1 MTTLIQDFRHG
12 GRLLLRSPGFTAI
25 ALAAL
30 AIGIGANTAVFSVV
44 YTLLIQPLPY
54 RDADRLAVIWEH
66 NLPRDRKNNVVSPG
80 NFLHWREMQRS
91 FEDMAAISG
100 SMALNFSVT
109 VTGAGEPE
117 EVPVQLVTASF
128 FPVLGV
134 NPALGRPFTADE
146 DKPGS
151 RVVVISDRLWRRKF
165 GGDRNLLQK
174 AITIDGTPREL
185 VGIMPPGFSYLDK
198 TVDVWLPMGF
208 SAEARTP
215 RGRWINVAGRLKP
228 GVTFAQAQQDMARV
242 HAELTAM
249 FPDFNTGWTARV
261 VPLREELTGNV
272 RPALLIL
279 VAAVAFVLLIAC
291 ANVANLL
298 LARATAR
305 QRELA
310 VRAALGAGRLRIVR
324 QLLAES
330 LVLAIVGGFA
340 GLLLAGW
347 GLAVLR
353 AVVAQKL
360 PVQRLEAVG
369 LNEWVLFFTV
379 TISIGTGLLFGLV
392 PAIAVSGPA
401 LNDALKDGGRS
412 GSAARGNKA
421 RASFV
426 IAEVALALVLLAGA
440 GLLIRSFVNLLNTSP
455 GFNPER
461 TLTMDLSLPG
471 SRYGDETKRIDF
483 YHRLIDRIAALPGV
497 EAAGAVSSLPLA
509 GLGAATSYEVVG
521 QPLPPKGEEPVCD
534 VRVATNGYFKALG
547 IPLLKGRWFD
557 EDDPVD
563 IKSRVIINE
572 AMAQRHWPNEDPIGK
587 RIKVSW
593 NDTREDEIIGI
604 VGDVRQAALDTTAR
618 ATNYWPYRRFTYPTM
633 TLTVKTAGEPTP
645 LVNSIVTIVRNQD
658 PLLAVADI
666 RTMEQVIGDS
676 VAQRR
681 LTMLMLAIFA
691 GAALVLAAVGIYG
704 VIAYSVTQRTQ
715 EIGIR
720 MALGA
725 RQADVLWMVVAH
737 AMLLTAMGI
746 ALGAAGGVLLTRLMR
761 ELLFEVRPADPV
773 TFGAVAAVLA
783 IVAFAASYF
792 PGRRAARVDPLIA
805 LRTE

>member
-1 MTTLIQDFRHG
+1 MTLVQDLRHG
-12 GRLLLRSPGFTAI
+12 ARLLLRSPGFTAI
-25 ALAAL
+25 AVATL
-30 AIGIGANTAVFSVV
+30 AIGIAANTAVFSVV
-44 YTLLIQPLPY
+44 NTLLIQPLPY
-54 RDADRLAVIWEH
+54 RDADRLAVVWEH
-66 NLPRDRKNNVVSPG
+66 NLPRDKKNNVVSPG
-80 NFLHWREMQRS
+80 NFMHWREMQRS

-100 SMALNFSVT
+100 TIGSSFSVT

-128 FPVLGV
+128 FSVLGV
-134 NPALGRPFTADE
+134 NPALGRPFTIEE
-146 DKPGS
+146 DRPFS
-151 RVVVISDRLWRRKF
+151 NVVVISDRLWRRKF
-165 GGDRNLLQK
+165 SGDPDLLRK

-208 SAEARTP
+208 TAEARNP
-215 RGRWINVAGRLKP
+215 RGRWINVSGRLNP
-228 GVTFAQAQQDMARV
+228 GVTFEQAQQDMTRV
-242 HAELTAM
+242 HAELSRM
-249 FPDFNTGWTARV
+249 FPDSNTGWTARV
-261 VPLREELTGNV
+261 VPLHEELAGNV

-279 VAAVAFVLLIAC
+279 LSAVAFVLLIAC

-298 LARATAR
+298 LARATSR

-330 LVLAIVGGFA
+330 LVLAIVGGVT

-347 GLAVLR
+347 GLTVLR

-360 PVQRLEAVG
+360 PIQRLEAVG
-369 LNEWVLFFTV
+369 IDGWVLGFTLF
-379 TISIGTGLLFGLV
+379 ISLCTGLVFGLV
-392 PAIAVSGPA
+392 PALSVSGSA

-412 GSAARGNKA
+412 GSAARGNRM
-421 RASFV
+421 RATFV
-426 IAEVALALVLLAGA
+426 IGEVALALVLLVGA

-455 GFNPER
+455 GFEAER
-461 TLTMDLSLPG
+461 TLTLDVSLPR
-471 SRYGDETKRIDF
+471 SRYGDNAKRIDF
-483 YHRLIDRIAALPGV
+483 FRRLLERVTALPGV
-497 EAAGAVSSLPLA
+497 EAAGSVSFLPLT
-509 GLGAATSYEVVG
+509 GLGAATGYEVVG
-521 QPLPPKGEEPVCD
+521 QPIPPKGEEPVCD

-547 IPLLKGRWFD
+547 IPLIRGRWFNE
-557 EDDPVD
+557 EDPND
-563 IKSRVIINE
+563 ISNRVIINE
-572 AMAQRHWPNEDPIGK
+572 AMARRHWPNEDPIGK
-587 RIKVSW
+587 RIKISW
-593 NDTREDEIIGI
+593 NDTREDEIVGV
-604 VGDVRQAALDTTAR
+604 VGDVRHTSLETEPR
-618 ATNYWPYRRFTYPTM
+618 AMNYWPYRRFPYNTM
-633 TLTVKTAGEPTP
+633 TLAVKTSGKPTSY
-645 LVNSIVTIVRNQD
+645 VNSITSIVRNMD
-658 PLLAVADI
+658 PLLAVSDI

-725 RQADVLWMVVAH
+725 NRRDVVWMVVKN
-737 AMLLTAMGI
+737 AMVLTGTGI
-746 ALGAAGGVLLTRLMR
+746 ALGALGGLALTRLMR
-761 ELLFEVRPADPV
+761 ELLFHVRPADPM
-773 TFGAVAAVLA
+773 TFVAVAAVLA
-783 IVAFAASYF
+783 TVALAASFF

-805 LRTE
+805 LRAE

>member
-1 MTTLIQDFRHG
+1 MSALVQDLRHG
-12 GRLLLRSPGFTAI
+12 ARLLLRSPGFTAI

-44 YTLLIQPLPY
+44 YTLLVRPLPY
-54 RDADRLAVIWEH
+54 RDAERLAVIWEH

-91 FEDMAAISG
+91 FDDMAAVSG
-100 SMALNFSVT
+100 SLGLSFKVT
-109 VTGAGEPE
+109 ITGAGEPE

-134 NPALGRPFTADE
+134 NPALGRPFTAEE

-165 GGDRNLLQK
+165 ASDPSLLQK
-174 AITIDGTPREL
+174 TITIDGTPREL

-198 TVDVWLPMGF
+198 TVDVWVPMGF
-208 SAEARTP
+208 SAQARTP
-215 RGRWINVAGRLKP
+215 RGRWMNVAGRLKP
-228 GVTFAQAQQDMARV
+228 GVTFEQAQQDMARV
-242 HAELTAM
+242 HAELTTM

-279 VAAVAFVLLIAC
+279 LAAVAFVLLIAC

-298 LARATAR
+298 LARATSR

-330 LVLAIVGGFA
+330 LVLATIGGMA
-340 GLLLAGW
+340 GLLLAAW

-353 AVVAQKL
+353 AVVAQKV

-369 LNEWVLFFTV
+369 LDGWVLAFTAV
-379 TISIGTGLLFGLV
+379 VSIATGLVFGLI
-392 PAIAVSGPA
+392 PAVTVSGSA

-412 GSAARGNKA
+412 GSGARGNKV
-421 RASFV
+421 RATFV
-426 IAEVALALVLLAGA
+426 VAEVALALVLLVGA
-440 GLLIRSFVNLLNTSP
+440 GLLIRSFVKLLHVSP

-461 TLTMDLSLPG
+461 TLTMDISLPG
-471 SRYGDETKRIDF
+471 SRYGEDAKRIDF
-483 YHRLIDRIAALPGV
+483 YQRFIERVAALPGV
-497 EAAGAVSSLPLA
+497 EAAGATSSLPLG

-547 IPLLKGRWFD
+547 IPLIKGRWFV

-563 IKSRVIINE
+563 VRSRVIINE
-572 AMAQRHWPNEDPIGK
+572 AMARRHWPNEDPIGK

-604 VGDVRQAALDTTAR
+604 VGDVRQAELNTSAR
-618 ATNYWPYRRFTYPTM
+618 PTNYWPYRRFTYPTM
-633 TLTVKTAGEPTP
+633 TLTVKTAGEPTS
-645 LVNSIVTIVRNQD
+645 LTNSIVAIVRNQD
-658 PLLAVADI
+658 PLLAVSDI

-681 LTMLMLAIFA
+681 VTMLMLAIFA
-691 GAALVLAAVGIYG
+691 GAALLLAAVGIYG

-725 RQADVLWMVVAH
+725 RQVDVVRMVVGN
-737 AMLLTAMGI
+737 AMLLTGIGI
-746 ALGAAGGVLLTRLMR
+746 AIGAAGGVALTRLMG
-761 ELLFEVRPADPV
+761 ELLFEVRPSDPP
-773 TFGAVAAVLA
+773 TFIAVVAVLTV
-783 IVAFAASYF
+783 VALAASFF
-792 PGRRAARVDPLIA
+792 PGRRASRVDPLIA
-805 LRTE
+805 LRAE

>member
-1 MTTLIQDFRHG
+1 VATLIQDLRHG
-12 GRLLLRSPGFTAI
+12 ARLLLRSPGFTTI

-44 YTLLIQPLPY
+44 YTLLVQPLPY

-66 NLPRDRKNNVVSPG
+66 NIPRDRKNNVVSPG
-80 NFLHWREMQRS
+80 NFLHWRDMQRS
-91 FEDMAAISG
+91 FEDMAAVSG
-100 SMALNFSVT
+100 SLALNFT
-109 VTGAGEPE
+109 VTITGVGDPE
-117 EVPVQLVTASF
+117 EAPVQLVTASF
-128 FPVLGV
+128 FSVLGV
-134 NPALGRPFTADE
+134 NPALGRPFTTEE
-146 DKPGS
+146 DRPGN

-165 GGDRNLLQK
+165 GADANLLQK
-174 AITIDGTPREL
+174 TITIDGTPREL

-208 SAEARTP
+208 SAQARTP

-228 GVTFAQAQQDMARV
+228 GVTFEQAQHDMARV
-242 HAELTAM
+242 HAELTRM

-279 VAAVAFVLLIAC
+279 LAAVAFVLLIAC

-298 LARATAR
+298 LARATSR

-310 VRAALGAGRLRIVR
+310 VRAALGAGRLRIIR

-330 LVLAIVGGFA
+330 LVLAIVGGIA

-347 GLAVLR
+347 ALAVLR
-353 AVVAQKL
+353 AVVAQKI
-360 PVQRLEAVG
+360 PVQRLETVG
-369 LNEWVLFFTV
+369 LDGWVLVFTV
-379 TISIGTGLLFGLV
+379 VISIATGLVFGLI
-392 PAIAVSGPA
+392 PAVTVSGSA

-412 GSAARGNKA
+412 GSAARGNKM
-421 RASFV
+421 RAAFV
-426 IAEVALALVLLAGA
+426 VTEVALALVLLAGA
-440 GLLIRSFVNLLNTSP
+440 GLLIRSFVNLLHISP

-471 SRYGDETKRIDF
+471 SRYGEDTKRIDF
-483 YHRLIDRIAALPGV
+483 YQRLIDRVAALPGV
-497 EAAGAVSSLPLA
+497 EAAGAISSLPLA

-534 VRVATNGYFKALG
+534 VRVATNGYFRALG
-547 IPLLKGRWFD
+547 IPLLKGRWFN
-557 EDDPVD
+557 EDDAVD
-563 IKSRVIINE
+563 IKGRVIINE
-572 AMAQRHWPNEDPIGK
+572 AMARRHWPNEDPLGK

-604 VGDVRQAALDTTAR
+604 VGDVRQSALDTAAR
-618 ATNYWPYRRFTYPTM
+618 PTNYWPYRRFTYPTM
-633 TLTVKTAGEPTP
+633 TLTVKTAGEPTS
-645 LVNSIVTIVRNQD
+645 LINSIVTIVRNQD

-676 VAQRR
+676 VVQRR
-681 LTMLMLAIFA
+681 LIMLMLAIFA

-704 VIAYSVTQRTQ
+704 VIAYSVTERTQ

-725 RQADVLWMVVAH
+725 RQVDVLRMVVGN
-737 AMLLTAMGI
+737 AMLLSAIGI
-746 ALGAAGGVLLTRLMR
+746 GS
-761 ELLFEVRPADPV
+761 
-773 TFGAVAAVLA
+773 GAVAAVMLTRLMGDLLFEVGPSDPLTFMAVVAVLA
-783 IVAFAASYF
+783 TVALTASFF
-792 PGRRAARVDPLIA
+792 PGRRASRVDPLIA
-805 LRTE
+805 LRAE